1 MPAFVD
7 PEGVSVREIQEFV
20 DLQGKRILEIGC
32 GEGRLTIPLAET
44 ASSIIAIDPV
54 VEDITIAI
62 EAHPEK
68 LKDRID
74 FIATAIEDYEL
85 PPGSPR
91 FDLAL
96 FTWSL

>member
-1 MPAFVD
+1 MPASVD
-7 PEGVSVREIQEFV
+7 PEGVSVRQIQKFV
-20 DLQGKRILEIGC
+20 DLQGKRILEVGC

-44 ASSIIAIDPV
+44 ASYIVAIDPV
-54 VEDITIAI
+54 VEDIAIAI
-62 EAHPEK
+62 EATPGK